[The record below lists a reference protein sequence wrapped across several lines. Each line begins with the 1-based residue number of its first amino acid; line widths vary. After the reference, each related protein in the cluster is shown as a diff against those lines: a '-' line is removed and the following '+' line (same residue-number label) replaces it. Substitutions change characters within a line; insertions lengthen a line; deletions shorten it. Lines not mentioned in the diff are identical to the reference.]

1 MHSTKKQKVVS
12 FYGKATPRPTVLL
25 DKDHEPIRNRVDAPE
40 PITGALLGAATTCH
54 TPCFAA
60 HLPIFTTKLCL
71 TSEWAKAVPES
82 RGGARPVFRNAPRP
96 CLTAFGA
103 LVRRVNSDHLV
114 HRSLWGTGS
123 AVWLLGHLYLLNCPQ
138 VEVLVPVLG
147 ARQAKGAARGRYAH
161 LLRFRDKVFAA
172 RCKDSGAEGVE
183 HTF

>member
-25 DKDHEPIRNRVDAPE
+25 DKDNEPIRNRVDAPE

-60 HLPIFTTKLCL
+60 HLPFFTTKLCL

-103 LVRRVNSDHLV
+103 LVSRLKSDYPV
-114 HRSLWGTGS
+114 HGSLWGTAS
-123 AVWLLGHLYLLNCPQ
+123 AVWLLGHLYLLRNPA
-138 VEVLVPVLG
+138 VEVLSL
-147 ARQAKGAARGRYAH
+147 Y
-161 LLRFRDKVFAA
+161 
-172 RCKDSGAEGVE
+172 
-183 HTF
+183 